1 MQSPKKSATIEGAT
15 QRVCALHLT
24 EERRADLAQ
33 YLARID
39 DTPASHTVKGMYV
52 SGLIATMKAASV
64 GYPEE
69 RVHAFKDYPMRD
81 FMGLVLEAGATLYPQ
96 KRLGDALHALGCQ
109 AIPTFAESISG
120 GVIMATAGR
129 SWKMALTLISRGY
142 EISLKPGKATVAV
155 MEADRAVVQL
165 RNVRNFGESYHVG
178 VMTGLM
184 HWCRLQGNVV
194 PKVLSQS
201 DTDLLISWS

>member
-1 MQSPKKSATIEGAT
+1 
-15 QRVCALHLT
+15 
-24 EERRADLAQ
+24 
-33 YLARID
+33 
-39 DTPASHTVKGMYV
+39 
-52 SGLIATMKAASV
+52 
-64 GYPEE
+64 
-69 RVHAFKDYPMRD
+69 
-81 FMGLVLEAGATLYPQ
+81 
-96 KRLGDALHALGCQ
+96 
-109 AIPTFAESISG
+109 
-120 GVIMATAGR
+120 MATAGR

-142 EISLKPGKATVAV
+142 EISLKPGKATVPV